1 VQTVYAIAITIL
13 LRHVAQ
19 TACIASL
26 RSDAD
31 AAAAAVVASNDDITA
46 SRTQRDNA
54 IPPMSGVVWL
64 TVEITD
70 ALIDDG
76 TTLVECYG
84 A

>member
-1 VQTVYAIAITIL
+1 M
-13 LRHVAQ
+13 
-19 TACIASL
+19 ASL
-26 RSDAD
+26 RSDA
-31 AAAAAVVASNDDITA
+31 AAAAVASNDITA

-70 ALIDDG
+70 PLIDDG
-76 TTLVECYG
+76 TTLVDCYG